1 MEAGVKCL
9 CRDTSCVSEARTQ
22 GETKSKYLPFPSCL
36 FYHRTHWKLGLG
48 ESVEL
53 VFEVQLAEHRA
64 GCILVRIVPQESDQ
78 PIYFP
83 SLEMKCPVSPLKI
96 A

>member
-1 MEAGVKCL
+1 MAPCHLSTRGNQGNEAMEAGIKCL
-9 CRDTSCVSEARTQ
+9 CRDTSCVSEASIQ
-22 GETKSKYLPFPSCL
+22 GETKSKYLPFLSCL

-64 GCILVRIVPQESDQ
+64 GCILVRIVPEGESR
-78 PIYFP
+78 
-83 SLEMKCPVSPLKI
+83 E
-96 A
+96 